1 MCGRLLQAHPS
12 MDQLNAN
19 AAFAASGTTTPPPPP
34 PPPAPPKVEEK
45 DAYPST
51 VLGYPLRRLKH
62 LVDVVHDW
70 VNKNKTGRIDWEA
83 IGRAMSLPHGGEWW
97 WWGGRTATY
106 DRE

>member
-1 MCGRLLQAHPS
+1 MRLPRLPHP
-12 MDQLNAN
+12 
-19 AAFAASGTTTPPPPP
+19 TTTTPPPP

-83 IGRAMSLPHGGEWW
+83 IGRAMSLPHGGRGVVGVGWAY
-97 WWGGRTATY
+97 RHL
-106 DRE
+106 